1 MDVAILRG
9 WTSVRQSPATG
20 LEDQHLDTRQIQL
33 TSGTGINPACVAAA
47 VMKGVRGFRTVEINT
62 IKTHPAIDADSAALL
77 RD

>member
-47 VMKGVRGFRTVEINT
+47 VMKGVHGFRTVEINA
-62 IKTHPAIDADSAALL
+62 IKTHPAIDADSAVLL